1 MTQDDAGSAP
11 MLGSVANHSAIPNS
25 WIPVTERL
33 PDLEDA
39 DGDAP
44 SVLGYYPDYP
54 PDIQLVWYT
63 GNGWEDGDGSGREV
77 KSPSHWMPLPAPPAD
92 DK

>member
-1 MTQDDAGSAP
+1 MSAP

-33 PDLEDA
+33 PPDNVDVLVRRKTIIGMRTVVAYRCPGNDCWTLN
-39 DGDAP
+39 DGDYDDFHDW
-44 SVLGYYPDYP
+44 SV
-54 PDIQLVWYT
+54 
-63 GNGWEDGDGSGREV
+63 
-77 KSPSHWMPLPAPPAD
+77 SHWMPLPAPPTD

>member
-1 MTQDDAGSAP
+1 MKQDDAGSAP

-33 PDLEDA
+33 PEKDTAVLVHTDM
-39 DGDAP
+39 DGTHAASFD
-44 SVLGYYPDYP
+44 GEEWFCDYGGAWLFP
-54 PDIQLVWYT
+54 NVT
-63 GNGWEDGDGSGREV
+63 
-77 KSPSHWMPLPAPPAD
+77 HWMPLPAPPTD